1 MRMNFFVFLFLVF
14 LIIPFVIISCTR
26 SLTALIRPIPQ
37 RYARTVE
44 PTRPI
49 SPTPTSPTGPTL
61 TGSPMTGSP
70 TNPTRP
76 VPTSGGE
83 GRCNEGCC
91 FCGAKPVGH
100 LFILHDRSYRLCRQ
114 HLSRVPQL
122 IEDARRR
129 LVNPFITLTLY
140 DPDLIVAVAQSVK

>member
-1 MRMNFFVFLFLVF
+1 MRMNFFAFLFLVF

-37 RYARTVE
+37 RYTRPDQ

-49 SPTPTSPTGPTL
+49 SPVTTS
-61 TGSPMTGSP
+61 
-70 TNPTRP
+70 PTRP
-76 VPTSGGE
+76 VPTSGEG

-91 FCGAKPVGH
+91 FCGENPVGH
-100 LFILHDRSYRLCRQ
+100 LFVLHDRSYRLCRQ
-114 HLSRVPQL
+114 HLSRVPSL

-140 DPDLIVAVAQSVK
+140 DPDLIVAVLKRERRESQRGAR

>member
-14 LIIPFVIISCTR
+14 LIIPFIIISCTR

-61 TGSPMTGSP
+61 TMS
-70 TNPTRP
+70 PTRP
-76 VPTSGGE
+76 VPTSE
-83 GRCNEGCC
+83 GRCSEGCC
-91 FCGAKPVGH
+91 ICGEKPVGH
-100 LFILHDRSYRLCRQ
+100 LFVLHDRSYRLCRQ

-122 IEDARRR
+122 VEDARRR

-140 DPDLIVAVAQSVK
+140 DPDTIIAVAKTLK

>member
-14 LIIPFVIISCTR
+14 LIIPFIIISCTR

-37 RYARTVE
+37 RYTQTAK
-44 PTRPI
+44 PTHPMI
-49 SPTPTSPTGPTL
+49 SPALTSPTSPTTSL
-61 TGSPMTGSP
+61 T
-70 TNPTRP
+70 TRP
-76 VPTSGGE
+76 VPTSQPE
-83 GRCNEGCC
+83 GRCSEGCC
-91 FCGAKPVGH
+91 FCGEKPVGH

-114 HLSRVPQL
+114 HLPRVKQL

-140 DPDLIVAVAQSVK
+140 DPDTIIAVVQKMGAK

>member
-14 LIIPFVIISCTR
+14 LIIPFIIISCTR

-61 TGSPMTGSP
+61 TMS
-70 TNPTRP
+70 PTRP
-76 VPTSGGE
+76 VPTSE
-83 GRCNEGCC
+83 GRCSEGCC
-91 FCGAKPVGH
+91 ICGERPVGH
-100 LFILHDRSYRLCRQ
+100 LFVLYDRSYRLCRQ
-114 HLSRVPQL
+114 HLSEVPKL
-122 IEDARRR
+122 ISSARQRIP
-129 LVNPFITLTLY
+129 NPFVTLTLY
-140 DPDLIVAVAQSVK
+140 DPDLIVAVAQKIK

>member
-1 MRMNFFVFLFLVF
+1 MRMNFFVFLFIVF
-14 LIIPFVIISCTR
+14 LIIPFIIISCTR

-61 TGSPMTGSP
+61 TMS
-70 TNPTRP
+70 PTRP
-76 VPTSGGE
+76 VPTSE
-83 GRCNEGCC
+83 GRCSEGCC
-91 FCGAKPVGH
+91 ICGEKPVGH
-100 LFILHDRSYRLCRQ
+100 LFVLHDRSYRLCRQ

-122 IEDARRR
+122 VEDARRR

-140 DPDLIVAVAQSVK
+140 DPDTIIAVAKTLK

>member
-37 RYARTVE
+37 RYIRPDQ

-49 SPTPTSPTGPTL
+49 SPVTTSPTL

-70 TNPTRP
+70 TSPTRP
-76 VPTSGGE
+76 VPTSE
-83 GRCNEGCC
+83 GRCSEGCC
-91 FCGAKPVGH
+91 ICGEKPVGH
-100 LFILHDRSYRLCRQ
+100 LFVLHDRSYRLCRQ

-122 IEDARRR
+122 VEDARRK
-129 LVNPFITLTLY
+129 LVNPFVTLTLY
-140 DPDLIVAVAQSVK
+140 DPDVIVAVAKMSK

>member
-1 MRMNFFVFLFLVF
+1 MRMNFFVFLFLAF
-14 LIIPFVIISCTR
+14 LIIPFIIISCTR

-37 RYARTVE
+37 RYTQRFE

-49 SPTPTSPTGPTL
+49 SPATSPTL
-61 TGSPMTGSP
+61 TGSPMS
-70 TNPTRP
+70 PTRP
-76 VPTSGGE
+76 VPTSGEG

-114 HLSRVPQL
+114 HLSRVPSL